1 MVPEKVLVDTSAWI
15 EALRV
20 DGDEP
25 TRQEVRR
32 GLEEGIAVFADLVL
46 LELWNGAGGERER
59 SYLLS
64 LERNLECLPTT
75 PEVWRRAR
83 EMAQQCRRAGRTI
96 PATHLL
102 IAACGAEHGA
112 VLLHRDKHFDQIE
125 RL

>member
-1 MVPEKVLVDTSAWI
+1 MVTEKVLVDTSAWI

-25 TRQEVRR
+25 TRREVRR
-32 GLEEGIAVFADLVL
+32 VVEEGIAVFSDLVL
-46 LELWNGAGGERER
+46 LELWNGAGGEPEKR
-59 SYLLS
+59 YLLS

-83 EMAQQCRRAGRTI
+83 EMALQCRRAGRTI
-96 PATHLL
+96 PATDLL
-102 IAACGAEHGA
+102 VAACAAEHGA

-125 RL
+125 RV